1 MTNTRTVTNIDQ
13 EGTKTLKLKM
23 VRYPTAI
30 DVCLFAMAPTTSC
43 EKIKSRLINVSIK
56 LMIIGC
62 LVRECKY

>member
-1 MTNTRTVTNIDQ
+1 MTRRDYKSVTNTRTVTNIDQ

-43 EKIKSRLINVSIK
+43 EKN
-56 LMIIGC
+56 
-62 LVRECKY
+62 